1 QSKPSAV
8 ISHSGVTQC
17 WLLQEISAE
26 IIKLN
31 GGGSSRV
38 NPPPVLIEAIAQAH
52 HAKCRWLQL
61 NASLW
66 ASSESQRGQ
75 AGGYI
80 CHDSNALTQRS
91 VPNTVA

>member
-1 QSKPSAV
+1 MDACQ
-8 ISHSGVTQC
+8 I
-17 WLLQEISAE
+17 L
-26 IIKLN
+26 
-31 GGGSSRV
+31 
-38 NPPPVLIEAIAQAH
+38 AIAQAH